1 MFAKSIEANETE
13 NKKMHQPVGR
23 VIISVLH
30 QTVFEH
36 NILQNDWSETGHSA
50 VCWHILFDTRAHSN
64 NFCKVFAYPSVRK
77 YKPHLQF
84 FFQYLIHV
92 QQKLELLFF
101 RNDNKL

>member
-84 FFQYLIHV
+84 FFSIFDTCST
-92 QQKLELLFF
+92 KARAFIF
-101 RNDNKL
+101 SKW